1 MKFKS
6 FVHIDHI
13 NKICINMRPL
23 FCKSIYELLPVY
35 LQKPVVMDNRYTHN
49 KSYCYKASS
58 IQAFHG
64 MPESMSWASH
74 APSVTGEKPA
84 CLVR

>member
-49 KSYCYKASS
+49 KSYCYNSSS

-74 APSVTGEKPA
+74 APSVTREKPA